1 MATGISSAPL
11 SSRHLL
17 ASAVGLAVAA
27 QGGFSYAAQTAA
39 DDGTG
44 VIQLGA
50 TSIEGQAPSQSTYN
64 PAAPSS
70 PKYTE
75 LLRDTPQTIT
85 VVPKE
90 VIHDQNL
97 LTLRDVLSTVPG
109 ITFGAG
115 EGGSGYG
122 DSINLRGFSA
132 SGDIYVDGVRDS
144 AQYSRTDPFNLEQVE
159 VVSGA
164 SSVYSGSGAV
174 GGTINLVTKQPELRD
189 KTTISAGIGTDS
201 YKRLTLDTNQQ
212 LNDTTAFRLNL
223 MAHGNDVP
231 GRDYEDYSRWG
242 IAPSIAF
249 GLGTPTRVT
258 VSYEHQKDDNTPQYG
273 IPIYNGKPM
282 PGVGW
287 SDYYGYHNINDQQIT
302 SDAFSLKLEHDFNDA
317 VSVRNFTRVERVRQD
332 LRASGPEGAQAGCL
346 ATGTQI
352 TGAPCTGGL
361 KPGYFQPSGGSLGN
375 ERNTQNKMFTNQ
387 TDVTSHFSTGF
398 VEHTLVTGIAIS
410 REEYEADTGKW
421 LTNANGSTIVP
432 PPVSFSDPNSEW
444 TGPVNFTRAAH
455 IDGALN
461 NRAAY
466 AFDTLKLNPQWEIN
480 GGLRYEHNAGSSVTN
495 AYSSTGVE
503 TPGGRFG
510 QADDLTS
517 YRLALVY
524 KPAEN
529 GSIYIAYGNSKT
541 PSQASVNGS
550 CYTPA
555 KNNTAAINNCNV
567 SPETA
572 VSYEIGTKWDFFDN
586 ALSITGA
593 VFRNDRTNYKVAS
606 NDPTNLSG
614 TQSLDGKARADG
626 VALGLS
632 GAITDKW
639 KVFANYTYLDTRVLR
654 SASDFTLAS
663 TGFDAQKGE
672 PLPFTPKHA
681 ASLWTVYDL
690 PYDFQV
696 GYGIT
701 AQSKQY
707 LVSAAGAP
715 TAPGYA
721 VQRAMLGYKVN
732 KQLNLQ
738 LNVNNLFDKEYLT
751 RIRNNGWAV
760 PGDGRAAVVSADY
773 TF

>member
-1 MATGISSAPL
+1 MATGIGSAPL
-11 SSRHLL
+11 SSRHML

-27 QGGFSYAAQTAA
+27 QGGFSYAAETAA

-44 VIQLGA
+44 AIQLGA
-50 TSIEGQAPSQSTYN
+50 TSIEGQAQSVYN
-64 PAAPSS
+64 PVAPSS

-75 LLRDTPQTIT
+75 PLRDTPQTIT

-174 GGTINLVTKQPELRD
+174 GGTINLVTKTPELRD
-189 KTTISAGIGTDS
+189 KTTISAGIGTDN
-201 YKRLTLDTNQQ
+201 YKRTTLDTNQTI
-212 LNDTTAFRLNL
+212 NDTTAFRLNL

-231 GRDYEDYSRWG
+231 GRDYEDYERWG

-273 IPIYNGKPM
+273 VPIYNGKLM

-287 SDYYGYHNINDQQIT
+287 SDYYGYHNINEQKIT

-317 VSVRNFTRVERVRQD
+317 VSIRNFSRVERVRQD

-346 ATGTQI
+346 ASGTQI
-352 TGAPCTGGL
+352 TGAPCTAGL
-361 KPGYFQPSGGSLGN
+361 APGYFQPSGGSLGN
-375 ERNTQNKMFTNQ
+375 ERSTQNKIFTNQ

-398 VEHTLVTGIAIS
+398 IDHTLVTGIAIS
-410 REEYEADTGKW
+410 REEYEADTGNW
-421 LTNANGSTIVP
+421 LRNSDGSTITP
-432 PPVSFSDPNSEW
+432 PPVSYSDPDSHW
-444 TGPVNFTRAAH
+444 SGPVNFTRAAH
-455 IDGALN
+455 IDGELN

-466 AFDTLKLNPQWEIN
+466 AFDTLKLSPQWEIN

-503 TPGGRFG
+503 TPGTRYG
-510 QADDLTS
+510 QSDDLTS

-550 CYTPA
+550 CYTAGRGSTPSS
-555 KNNTAAINNCNV
+555 NNCDV
-567 SPETA
+567 DPEKSL
-572 VSYEIGTKWDFFDN
+572 SYEIGTKWDLLDN
-586 ALSITGA
+586 ALSLTGSI
-593 VFRNDRTNYKVAS
+593 FRNDRTNYKVAS
-606 NDPTNLSG
+606 NDPSDLSG
-614 TQSLDGKARADG
+614 TQTLNGKARVDG
-626 VALGLS
+626 VALGLT
-632 GAITDKW
+632 GAITDHW
-639 KVFANYTYLDTRVLR
+639 KVYANYTYLDSKVLQ
-654 SASDFTLAS
+654 SVSNFTKDT
-663 TGFDAQKGE
+663 TGIDAQKGE
-672 PLPFTPKHA
+672 PLTFTPKHA

-690 PYDFQV
+690 AHGFQV
-696 GYGIT
+696 GYGLTI
-701 AQSKQY
+701 QSKQY
-707 LVSAAGAP
+707 LASAAGAP
-715 TAPGYA
+715 TAPGYT

-732 KQLNLQ
+732 KELNLQ
-738 LNVNNLFDKEYLT
+738 LNVNNLFNKEYLT
-751 RIRNNGWAV
+751 RIRNNGWAE
-760 PGDGRAAVVSADY
+760 PGDGRVAIVSADY
-773 TF
+773 SF

>member
-1 MATGISSAPL
+1 M
-11 SSRHLL
+11 
-17 ASAVGLAVAA
+17 AA
-27 QGGFSYAAQTAA
+27 QGGFTYAGDAAA
-39 DDGTG
+39 DNTNPGA
-44 VIQLGA
+44 IQLGA
-50 TSIEGQAPSQSTYN
+50 TTVDGQAQSTYN
-64 PAAPSS
+64 PVAPSS

-75 LLRDTPQTIT
+75 ALRDTPQTIT
-85 VVPKE
+85 VVSKE

-132 SGDIYVDGVRDS
+132 SNDIYVDGVRDS
-144 AQYSRTDPFNLEQVE
+144 AQYSRTDPFNLQQVE

-164 SSVYSGSGAV
+164 SSVYSGSGSV
-174 GGTINLVTKQPELRD
+174 GGTINLVTKTPELRD
-189 KTTISAGIGTDS
+189 KTTISAGIGTDN
-201 YKRLTLDTNQQ
+201 YKRTTLDTNQT

-231 GRDYEDYSRWG
+231 GRDYEDYERWG

-258 VSYEHQKDDNTPQYG
+258 VSYEHQKDNNTPQYG
-273 IPIYNGKPM
+273 VPIYNGKLM

-287 SDYYGYHNINDQQIT
+287 SDYYGYHNINEQNIT

-317 VSVRNFTRVERVRQD
+317 VSIRNFSRIERVSQE

-346 ATGTQI
+346 ASGTQI
-352 TGAPCTGGL
+352 TGAPCAAGL
-361 KPGYFQPSGGSLGN
+361 APGFFQPSGGSLGN
-375 ERNTQNKMFTNQ
+375 ERKTQNKIFINQ

-398 VEHTLVTGIAIS
+398 IDHTLVTGISIS
-410 REEYEADTGKW
+410 REEYEADTGNW
-421 LTNANGSTIVP
+421 LRNSNGSTITP
-432 PPVSFSDPNSEW
+432 PPVSFSDPNSYW
-444 TGPVNFTRAAH
+444 AGPVNFTRAAH
-455 IDGALN
+455 IDGELN

-480 GGLRYEHNAGSSVTN
+480 GGVRFEHNAGSSVTN

-529 GSIYIAYGNSKT
+529 GSVYVAYGNSKT

-555 KNNTAAINNCNV
+555 KNNNAAINNCDV
-567 SPETA
+567 DPEKSIT
-572 VSYEIGTKWDFFDN
+572 YEIGTKWDFFND
-586 ALSITGA
+586 ALSLTGA
-593 VFRNDRTNYKVAS
+593 IFRNDRTNYKVAT
-606 NDPTNLSG
+606 NDPSDLSG
-614 TQSLDGKARADG
+614 SQTLDGSARVDG
-626 VALGLS
+626 VELGLS
-632 GAITDKW
+632 GAITDRW
-639 KVFANYTYLDTRVLR
+639 KVFANYTYLDTQVLQ
-654 SASDFTLAS
+654 SVSNFTKDT
-663 TGFDAQKGE
+663 TGIDAQKGE
-672 PLPFTPKHA
+672 PLTFTPKNA

-690 PYDFQV
+690 PHDFQV
-696 GYGIT
+696 GYGLT
-701 AQSKQY
+701 TQSKQY
-707 LVSAAGAP
+707 LASAAGAP
-715 TAPGYA
+715 TAPGYT
-721 VQRAMLGYKVN
+721 VHRAMVAYKVN

-760 PGDGRAAVVSADY
+760 PGDGRSAVVSADY